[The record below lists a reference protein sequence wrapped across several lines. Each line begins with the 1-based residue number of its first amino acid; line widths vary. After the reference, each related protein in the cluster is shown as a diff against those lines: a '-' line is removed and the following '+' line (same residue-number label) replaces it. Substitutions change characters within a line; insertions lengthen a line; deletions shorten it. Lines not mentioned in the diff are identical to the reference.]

1 MEDNVEA
8 HCISS
13 KNTEEWSSGSLDNG
27 PSLLIFMMTIIL
39 MGISVASFVLFIR
52 RLLIN
57 SKVKNKQTKNVE
69 DKLDRIIELLEE
81 KKR

>member
-1 MEDNVEA
+1 MEDKVKL

-13 KNTEEWSSGSLDNG
+13 KNIEEWSSGSLDNG

-39 MGISVASFVLFIR
+39 MGITVGSFVLFIR

-57 SKVKNKQTKNVE
+57 SKVNHKRTKNVE

>member
-1 MEDNVEA
+1 
-8 HCISS
+8 
-13 KNTEEWSSGSLDNG
+13 
-27 PSLLIFMMTIIL
+27 MMTIIL